1 MGEEKWKT
9 WKSQDE
15 GDNFYNSLLTTHFS
29 LHLQGKYFL
38 FFKNK
43 YQDQIGINLLK
54 LPPFYPIN

>member
-1 MGEEKWKT
+1 MENMEK
-9 WKSQDE
+9 S
-15 GDNFYNSLLTTHFS
+15 GHGVIIFYNSLLTTHLS
-29 LHLQGKYFL
+29 LHLQGKYF